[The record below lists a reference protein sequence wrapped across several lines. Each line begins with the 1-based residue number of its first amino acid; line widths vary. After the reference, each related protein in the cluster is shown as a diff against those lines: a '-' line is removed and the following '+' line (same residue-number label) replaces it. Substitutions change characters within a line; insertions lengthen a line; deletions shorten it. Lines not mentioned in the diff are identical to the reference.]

1 MLQKLLPEATGAHST
16 MLVWKKKIEPLCLTA
31 PDFRHWTFVALGRNL
46 NAGQVCT
53 SEHRRGDTSLLLL
66 ALSSCQHSRCV
77 AGRTM
82 PFPTL
87 SICTHLLRHSYP
99 PLCVIKFPLAYS
111 LERMFC
117 VLLVLMWRDQYHFPN
132 SKSLL
137 ICKHFCVWRWFRPF
151 LELGID
157 KVADLCS
164 DTVVRVMKST
174 CWYRVRQHMKF
185 RMKLNT
191 PKNFGMQWRGSFKCM
206 VKVVPQ

>member
-1 MLQKLLPEATGAHST
+1 MLARYAS
-16 MLVWKKKIEPLCLTA
+16 
-31 PDFRHWTFVALGRNL
+31 
-46 NAGQVCT
+46 T

-77 AGRTM
+77 AGCTM

-111 LERMFC
+111 LEGMLC
-117 VLLVLMWRDQYHFPN
+117 ALLVLMWRDQYHLPN

-137 ICKHFCVWRWFRPF
+137 ICKHFWVWRWFRPF

-164 DTVVRVMKST
+164 VHCCESNAVNMLIQSKAA
-174 CWYRVRQHMKF
+174 YKI
-185 RMKLNT
+185 
-191 PKNFGMQWRGSFKCM
+191 
-206 VKVVPQ
+206 